1 MYLHA
6 FMIIILQ
13 VFFVL
18 VLLVLLIQFV
28 YKSKQAKGAT
38 QLPDHYKELLTDYVK
53 FYSQLDE
60 EGKKHFEERLQR
72 FLTSVKI
79 TEANAI
85 AEDLDKVLIAAGAI
99 IPVYYIPDWEYINLH
114 EVLLYPGTFNQDFD
128 QQGMQRPILGMVG
141 TGAMQNVMIISKWEL
156 RQGFINHTSSRN
168 VALHEFVHLIDLM
181 DGTLDGVPEIL
192 LERKYVPQWLKIV
205 NSTIMQIKAGESD
218 IDFYGATN
226 QVEFFAVVSEY
237 FFEQPRLLKENHRE
251 VYEMLEKIFGER
263 KTGNLRTATIAS
275 S

>member
-1 MYLHA
+1 
-6 FMIIILQ
+6 MIITLQ

-18 VLLVLLIQFV
+18 ALLVLLIQFV
-28 YKSKQAKGAT
+28 YKSKRAKKLT
-38 QLPDHYKELLTDYVK
+38 HLPDHYKELLNDYVK

-72 FLTSVKI
+72 FFTSVKI

-99 IPVYYIPDWEYINLH
+99 IPVYHIPDWEYINLH
-114 EVLLYPGTFNQDFD
+114 EVVLYPGTFNQDFD
-128 QQGMQRPILGMVG
+128 QQGMQRDILGMVG

-156 RQGFINHTSSRN
+156 RQGFINSISTRN

-205 NSTIMQIKAGESD
+205 NSTIMQIKTGESD

-263 KTGNLRTATIAS
+263 
-275 S
+275 

>member
-1 MYLHA
+1 MKNKSHLTERQQKQWLMYLHA

-28 YKSKQAKGAT
+28 YKSKRAKGAT

-72 FLTSVKI
+72 FLTSVRI

-114 EVLLYPGTFNQDFD
+114 EVLLYPGTFNQNFD

-141 TGAMQNVMIISKWEL
+141 TGAMQNVMIRKMGHCFCPFRLVHKLYQKDQQSQNKKNLENDYHKCMKIHKPFYDFAGVRSNNHHKV
-156 RQGFINHTSSRN
+156 FIHQR
-168 VALHEFVHLIDLM
+168 LIHD
-181 DGTLDGVPEIL
+181 
-192 LERKYVPQWLKIV
+192 
-205 NSTIMQIKAGESD
+205 
-218 IDFYGATN
+218 
-226 QVEFFAVVSEY
+226 FFASCSAMTIRMY
-237 FFEQPRLLKENHRE
+237 W
-251 VYEMLEKIFGER
+251 R
-263 KTGNLRTATIAS
+263 KR
-275 S
+275 